1 MDAVSDTCHGVG
13 YYLLQ
18 SGLHHFYGLSGYTG
32 RMDLCVHVYIYAHI
46 RWRYLS
52 EPFLVIPEIFVE
64 KALYDLSVG
73 AVCGNGHCAAD
84 TDGHR
89 IPCLLPLAAASCAG
103 SYFSVPMLMDYI
115 SSFMLSTLCMIGGTM
130 TLLLKEWMIENQR
143 VSQMEKAHVLS
154 EVEQLKEQV
163 SPELLFKTLHHSG
176 ELTLTEPEKA
186 SKMLMKLS
194 QLLRYQLYDC
204 SRQKVLLSSE
214 IAFLTNYLT
223 LEQSS
228 LPQFRYQFTAEG
240 EVNRMLVPPLLF
252 IPFVQHIMEL
262 AHEQQTLLPVSLD
275 IHLKAEK
282 GTIVFTCMCRQLNLS
297 VNRGLERIRQRLDLL
312 YGDRYGLS
320 LTTECI
326 RLELN
331 GGEQ

>member
-1 MDAVSDTCHGVG
+1 MATETTAAGNESAFLYRLLVSPAFRWMRYLILVMVLGTISFNQVFIIFMDYRDILGVWIYVFTFIYMLTYVG
-13 YYLLQ
+13 VICLNLFWLFPKYLLKR
-18 SGLHHFYGLSGYTG
+18 HYMT
-32 RMDLCVHVYIYAHI
+32 
-46 RWRYLS
+46 YLS
-52 EPFLVIPEIFVE
+52 V
-64 KALYDLSVG
+64 LSV
-73 AVCGNGHCAAD
+73 AMVIA
-84 TDGHR
+84 
-89 IPCLLPLAAASCAG
+89 LLIQMVIEYLAYSHWPQLHARG

-228 LPQFRYQFTAEG
+228 LPAIPLSVYCGRGGKQDAGSSSALHSFCAAYHGVGARTANLASCLSGHSSESGEG
-240 EVNRMLVPPLLF
+240 Y
-252 IPFVQHIMEL
+252 
-262 AHEQQTLLPVSLD
+262 D
-275 IHLKAEK
+275 CIHLYVSA
-282 GTIVFTCMCRQLNLS
+282 T
-297 VNRGLERIRQRLDLL
+297 
-312 YGDRYGLS
+312 
-320 LTTECI
+320 
-326 RLELN
+326 
-331 GGEQ
+331 

>member
-18 SGLHHFYGLSGYTG
+18 SGIHHFYGLSGYTG

-103 SYFSVPMLMDYI
+103 IVFLGSHADGLHFFFYAV
-115 SSFMLSTLCMIGGTM
+115 MIGGTM

-228 LPQFRYQFTAEG
+228 LPQFRYQFTSEG
-240 EVNRMLVPPLLF
+240 EVNRELVPPLLF
-252 IPFVQHIMEL
+252 IPFVQYIVEL
-262 AHEQQTLLPVSLD
+262 THEQQISIPVSLD

-282 GTIVFTCMCRQLNLS
+282 GTIVFTCMCPQLNLS

-320 LTTECI
+320 FTMECI

-331 GGEQ
+331 GGE